1 MYFEDLYRTVSTDI
15 ASGNAKS
22 FIQSG
27 NSGQITIHYDES
39 PIANDITITWQNADH
54 AASVII
60 RTPDGTEYSKE
71 KTPGNL
77 MFDEY
82 GKVVFKLPNLTDGNY
97 LFQIQGTD
105 LGRVWVDNEESVSL
119 GNERNIPD
127 PRETAEDAGAAVIE
141 TASEAES
148 EVAGDEGTEV

>member
-1 MYFEDLYRTVSTDI
+1 
-15 ASGNAKS
+15 
-22 FIQSG
+22 
-27 NSGQITIHYDES
+27 
-39 PIANDITITWQNADH
+39 
-54 AASVII
+54 
-60 RTPDGTEYSKE
+60 
-71 KTPGNL
+71 